1 MTTQTSN
8 SPGERLSRFFD
19 AAGVIAV
26 SLRSQSSPEGP
37 SPMERVGKALGKTAL
52 MLTAVV
58 GAGAY
63 GAIQHRMSDSFH
75 EVPLD
80 QAILEVAAS
89 ASADIFPTAMAELKQ
104 RSAAGE
110 TAPATPDHRI
120 AVTETA
126 ITWFETEGIMTP
138 GVQDALARW
147 GIYADADHFHIEEL
161 PAITEEL
168 LPSPWGLKSLI
179 ETVALQGDMT
189 AKEAAESI
197 DRDLR
202 TFMISSDLCSAG
214 RDVDC
219 IARVTNIANGDVVLE
234 MNARTGAFGVRPQLL
249 AEEDI
254 PEGMRL

>member
-80 QAILEVAAS
+80 QAILEVSDTGPGVDPADLTLIFDRFYRGRRTAGASGSGIGLAVARELATAHGGTVTARNAATGG
-89 ASADIFPTAMAELKQ
+89 AVFIVALPAVPTAA
-104 RSAAGE
+104 
-110 TAPATPDHRI
+110 
-120 AVTETA
+120 
-126 ITWFETEGIMTP
+126 
-138 GVQDALARW
+138 
-147 GIYADADHFHIEEL
+147 
-161 PAITEEL
+161 
-168 LPSPWGLKSLI
+168 
-179 ETVALQGDMT
+179 
-189 AKEAAESI
+189 
-197 DRDLR
+197 
-202 TFMISSDLCSAG
+202 
-214 RDVDC
+214 
-219 IARVTNIANGDVVLE
+219 
-234 MNARTGAFGVRPQLL
+234 
-249 AEEDI
+249 
-254 PEGMRL
+254 